1 MKPHHPEPLRTTG
14 NLPQKESEKP
24 LGVLIL
30 HGFTS
35 SLDCVNGL
43 VPYLEERK
51 IPYEMPLLRGHGK
64 TPEALIGVKAND
76 WYEDA
81 LNALNKLAENVD
93 RIVVIGLSMGGLVA
107 LNLCANEH
115 PNRHK
120 ICGCITWAAAL
131 GFCNR
136 LAFLAK
142 PLSLFVKMWPGQ
154 ESFND
159 PECRKKCTNYPKFPA
174 DAFVELYQYAKATR
188 TRLNQVTVPLCIIH
202 SRLDQVVPYQ
212 TAEMLFDACNS
223 PYMERHALEKS
234 GHELGQDCE
243 SETVFKITLEFID
256 KIK

>member
-1 MKPHHPEPLRTTG
+1 MKQHHPESLRTTG
-14 NLPQKESEKP
+14 KLPPKESEKS

-35 SLDCVNGL
+35 SLDCVNGI
-43 VPYLEERK
+43 VPYLEERQ

-64 TPEALIGVKAND
+64 TPEALKGVKATD
-76 WYEDA
+76 WYQDA
-81 LNALNKLAENVD
+81 VDALNKLAERVD
-93 RIVVIGLSMGGLVA
+93 RIIVIGLSMGGLVA
-107 LNLCANEH
+107 LNLCANDH
-115 PNRHK
+115 PNKGK

-159 PECRKKCTNYPKFPA
+159 PECRKKCTNYTKFPA
-174 DAFVELYQYAKATR
+174 DAFVELYQYAQMTR
-188 TRLNQVTVPLCIIH
+188 KTLGNVEVPLCIIH
-202 SRLDQVVPYQ
+202 SRLDQVVPYE
-212 TAEMLFDACNS
+212 TAEMLYDECNS
-223 PYMERHALEKS
+223 PYIERHALEKS

-243 SETVFKITLEFID
+243 SDTVFKHSLEFID